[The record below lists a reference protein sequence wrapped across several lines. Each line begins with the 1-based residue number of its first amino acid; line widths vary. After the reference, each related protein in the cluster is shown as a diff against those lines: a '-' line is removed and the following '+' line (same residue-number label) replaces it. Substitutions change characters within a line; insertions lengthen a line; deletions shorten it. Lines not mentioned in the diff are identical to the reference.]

1 MSALDPSQILDQLVK
16 EPGAQSGKMGGYEA
30 PMFEGSNKI
39 EVGGR
44 SHMQRGGYVTENAP
58 EAPHGG
64 LKSMQRGKIEFEGST
79 DVQVGGYDHIIDPR
93 FERDVMRAPEALKGH
108 MEPWL
113 RDKMLPEIPR
123 DKVMYEGSCEV
134 DVGGRDHFG
143 AGGQG
148 RGWVPDNYHAPGE
161 ETPEYNN
168 PDSRIKNQRPHT
180 PSARFARGEKV
191 TPFHVRRQIRGSD
204 GAPIGRES
212 WDTIKHLPGLTTTHA
227 SFKPVGKGDLVKG
240 RFGEGFQRRRQSDI
254 RQDEGRITQEKVSD
268 VKRENNNAA
277 RKRFIDTN
285 QNRNTYNPITGE
297 YWGKPHN
304 HAFQEMVTCN
314 ESAVYQDRYMHHTK
328 RPLPGPAQN
337 GECSDCKPINQNRT
351 QLLKREGM
359 SAKKA
364 SLRGNVR
371 QLFQHHDGYVVPKV
385 PTRPAN
391 LHPLN

>member
-79 DVQVGGYDHIIDPR
+79 DVQVGGYDHINDPR

-191 TPFHVRRQIRGSD
+191 RASNRLCAFVCMYFPPLIGCCKCVHQTCVCLYFNPANTCMRLTPICVWSYVQLLCDVRLTPPC
-204 GAPIGRES
+204 GAGC
-212 WDTIKHLPGLTTTHA
+212 
-227 SFKPVGKGDLVKG
+227 
-240 RFGEGFQRRRQSDI
+240 RQSLSSLVLFCDASQ
-254 RQDEGRITQEKVSD
+254 RCLAAGDALPRAPPDPWLGRCTYRAGV
-268 VKRENNNAA
+268 VGH
-277 RKRFIDTN
+277 N
-285 QNRNTYNPITGE
+285 Q
-297 YWGKPHN
+297 
-304 HAFQEMVTCN
+304 A
-314 ESAVYQDRYMHHTK
+314 
-328 RPLPGPAQN
+328 
-337 GECSDCKPINQNRT
+337 
-351 QLLKREGM
+351 
-359 SAKKA
+359 
-364 SLRGNVR
+364 
-371 QLFQHHDGYVVPKV
+371 
-385 PTRPAN
+385 PTRAY
-391 LHPLN
+391 HHARFVQACG